1 MKGLLIVLIPLFLL
15 LGGITANYI
24 YINEVSDQ
32 LLTEIN
38 AIPAPDQPDCIAK
51 TAALVDAWE
60 KEMDTVSL
68 SVSYTITDRISE
80 HAATLHACASC
91 GDRYGFYTSLALLRE
106 AIGDMRRLECFSV
119 RNLF

>member
-60 KEMDTVSL
+60 KEMDKLRPIIINSKDSL
-68 SVSYTITDRISE
+68 KRSE
-80 HAATLHACASC
+80 
-91 GDRYGFYTSLALLRE
+91 
-106 AIGDMRRLECFSV
+106 
-119 RNLF
+119 